1 MSFMDTLKRSLGYE
15 DVEGSENESSFSFS
29 EFINDITNSVKNSR
43 TQPQQNDNVQY
54 EHAPKPQQ
62 APRSV
67 PVQDEFD
74 DYDVITPEQSF
85 YEIVLIRPK
94 TLDDINYMVD
104 QIIEEKNPVIVDLSF
119 LEKES
124 DLNFKLA
131 GEKIRQIR
139 ENHGAQALLLT
150 RTEDKN
156 LIILAPEKVKLVN
169 KG

>member
-1 MSFMDTLKRSLGYE
+1 MSFMDTLKRILVYE

-43 TQPQQNDNVQY
+43 TRPQQNDNVQY

>member
-1 MSFMDTLKRSLGYE
+1 MSFIDTLKRSLGYE

-29 EFINDITNSVKNSR
+29 EFINDITNSVKNYR

-85 YEIVLIRPK
+85 YEIVLI
-94 TLDDINYMVD
+94 
-104 QIIEEKNPVIVDLSF
+104 F
-119 LEKES
+119 
-124 DLNFKLA
+124 
-131 GEKIRQIR
+131 
-139 ENHGAQALLLT
+139 
-150 RTEDKN
+150 
-156 LIILAPEKVKLVN
+156 
-169 KG
+169 